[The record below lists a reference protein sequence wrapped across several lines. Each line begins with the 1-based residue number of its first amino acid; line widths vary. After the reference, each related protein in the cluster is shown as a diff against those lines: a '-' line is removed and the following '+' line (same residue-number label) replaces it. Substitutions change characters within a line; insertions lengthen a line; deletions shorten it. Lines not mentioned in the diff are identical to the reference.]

1 MTTASTEVPIL
12 QSCIPLPLDEAR
24 LLEVV
29 EKAKDWAIMHGA
41 AMRSKTDFSPDGL
54 QFAPFILTPSSFPRK
69 EFEKAVAL
77 QTILNELMHA
87 VAHDEEFLRDT
98 LKNTIK
104 VDTFTG
110 SLFEIYE
117 TVMKEGISQVFSI
130 LNYHPTSP

>member
-1 MTTASTEVPIL
+1 
-12 QSCIPLPLDEAR
+12 
-24 LLEVV
+24 
-29 EKAKDWAIMHGA
+29 
-41 AMRSKTDFSPDGL
+41 
-54 QFAPFILTPSSFPRK
+54 
-69 EFEKAVAL
+69 
-77 QTILNELMHA
+77 MHA